1 MLLCACALV
10 FVVLVRPAYGIAIGL
25 ALSPLTN
32 LGLNVGGSFGKPFHL
47 LLPALG
53 FAVLGYGL
61 LLGRGLR
68 VHEQSVLQVT
78 VLAFAATALAASL
91 TALDPAHAVTK
102 LFLVL
107 AAAAIFFAVL
117 QVCTDRHSLLVVTCG
132 ATVGLLIAALQGIE
146 ERYRGAS
153 GAIGFVS
160 GGHFVA
166 RVQGSFGHPNQ
177 YGGFLAFL
185 IPVAALLALSSAVP
199 RWMRIVAGTAV
210 ILGVPALVFSYAR
223 GAILALA
230 IASLVWCALRRP
242 KLAIVAVLA
251 AVAVAIFFTPS
262 ALRQRFNPRT
272 GQQDVPLRADIW
284 GGAVD
289 IYTRHPLLGVG
300 LGNFST
306 AYASLPSTLA
316 NASQRRLLNQHGLIV
331 PPNAQNLY
339 LGVLA
344 EEGIVGLAVLT
355 LLGIVSA
362 RIVWLGIRVRDA
374 AGRAVAI
381 GLGAGLIVLAIHGIF
396 EVMLFSELAFPLFGL
411 LAVVAGFVALDRA
424 KTNQAPPLQPAPAG
438 AEDTVRSP

>member
-1 MLLCACALV
+1 M
-10 FVVLVRPAYGIAIGL
+10 
-25 ALSPLTN
+25 TN
-32 LGLNVGGSFGKPFHL
+32 LALNVGGSFGKPFHL

-53 FAVLGYGL
+53 FAVLAYGL

-78 VLAFAATALAASL
+78 VLAFAAAALAASL
-91 TALDPAHAVTK
+91 TALDPSHAVTK

-117 QVCTDRHSLLVVTCG
+117 QVCRDRHSLLVVTSG
-132 ATVGLLIAALQGIE
+132 AVAGLLIAAFQGIE
-146 ERYRGAS
+146 ERYRGGS
-153 GAIGFVS
+153 GGIGFVS
-160 GGHFVA
+160 GGHFVS

-177 YGGFLAFL
+177 YGGFVAFL
-185 IPVAALLALSSAVP
+185 IPVAVLVAFSSAVP
-199 RWMRIVAGTAV
+199 RWMRIVAGTAAV
-210 ILGVPALVFSYAR
+210 LGIPALVFSYAR

-230 IASLVWCALRRP
+230 IASLVWLAFRRP
-242 KLAIVAVLA
+242 KIAVVAALA
-251 AVAVAIFFTPS
+251 AVAVAIFFAPS
-262 ALRQRFNPRT
+262 ALRQRLNPQT

-284 GGAVD
+284 GGAID

-300 LGNFST
+300 LGNFPD
-306 AYASLPSTLA
+306 AYAALPSTLA

-344 EEGIVGLAVLT
+344 EEGIVGLAVFT
-355 LLGIVSA
+355 LLGIVCA
-362 RIVWLGIRVRDA
+362 RIVWLGIRVRDP

-381 GLGAGLIVLAIHGIF
+381 GLGASLIVLAIHGIF

-411 LAVVAGFVALDRA
+411 VAVVAGFVALDRA
-424 KTNQAPPLQPAPAG
+424 KTEQTPTLQPAVAG
-438 AEDTVRSP
+438 AERPR